1 MTPLEDAGAPKE
13 RPYGVGGLGA
23 KVEPVVGPCLVDLK
37 RTSVVLTGSVLA
49 DDLNEFPVAR
59 TLRIGDEYTVKRCI
73 FPPNAAETNLYH
85 LYCSLGGCLGR
96 RSWRLDPGSS
106 RRWSVQ
112 CAPGTTESWNLI
124 GQRSSAKLVE

>member
-23 KVEPVVGPCLVDLK
+23 KVEPMVGPCLVDLK
-37 RTSVVLTGSVLA
+37 RTRVVLTGSVLA

-59 TLRIGDEYTVKRCI
+59 TLRIGDENTVKRCI

-85 LYCSLGGCLGR
+85 LYCSLKVFGETLVAS
-96 RSWRLDPGSS
+96 RSGLLAS
-106 RRWSVQ
+106 
-112 CAPGTTESWNLI
+112 
-124 GQRSSAKLVE
+124 LVGPARTRYN